1 MNNLN
6 SGDTVYS
13 SIKVYLCKINNL
25 TAVEV
30 MYHFMDGKY
39 RGSMDAYEY
48 IGELNNLTLQKAFYG
63 LNNEELS
70 FNNNYRSFSV
80 GDILETTNE
89 EGITIRFL
97 CKSNGWE
104 ELSI

>member
-1 MNNLN
+1 MDNLN

-13 SIKVYLCKINNL
+13 YIKVYLCKINSL
-25 TAVEV
+25 TAIEA

-39 RGSMDAYEY
+39 KGSMDAYEY
-48 IGELNNLTLQKAFYG
+48 IGELSNLTLQKAFYD
-63 LNNEELS
+63 LNSEELS
-70 FNNNYRSFSV
+70 FNTNHRPFNV

-89 EGITIRFL
+89 KGITIKFL